1 MNHATVDRARRG
13 VVVALAI
20 AAVLAAHPR
29 ATRAQQQSPK
39 TFTIPRN
46 ERTYKLFAPPGAEK
60 KKNLPL
66 VVYLHP
72 SGGPM
77 LTEFQ
82 RDYLPVLTKRGCV
95 VAVPLSK
102 DKRQWAVRSDT
113 YIRSVITDVGA
124 RYSIDAKRIVLLG
137 ISAGGQVALFLADRT
152 PKQFRA
158 VVVVS
163 TNPVVIRGGK
173 GVWFYPDRR
182 TLKKCSYFVVCH
194 ITHGASLKFWRQV
207 RAKLA
212 PAGASISIIPVLG
225 KPAHYQP
232 PPKQLRLWL
241 GAVLSGKQPAPI
253 EDPQK
258 LAVAKAFAGP
268 AKKLF
273 EALKDAKPAKIT
285 SRIKKRTR
293 QFELTVGL
301 QDGFERSKREASTDA
316 AGRAITQIRTE
327 SKGMKRP
334 IYVRVDARAHDKP
347 MSEVLAAET
356 EQTRLR
362 GMLYQVYHAGPLT
375 AAGRKW
381 RIEIGSITFP
391 DKRKGWR
398 TTLFL
403 QAAAHVA
410 KDKTRWVEITV
421 MDETQEPDPKKLAT
435 VFRTLLTSLDVKAK

>member
-1 MNHATVDRARRG
+1 MNHATVDRARTG
-13 VVVALAI
+13 LVGALAI
-20 AAVLAAHPR
+20 AAVLAACPQT
-29 ATRAQQQSPK
+29 TRAQEQSPK
-39 TFTIPRN
+39 TFTIPQN
-46 ERTYKLFAPPGAEK
+46 KRTYKLFASPGAEK
-60 KKNLPL
+60 KKDLPL
-66 VVYLHP
+66 VVYLHA

-77 LTEFQ
+77 LTEFT
-82 RDYLPVLTKRGCV
+82 RDYLPVLIKRGCV

-102 DKRQWAVRSDT
+102 DKLQWAVRSDT
-113 YIRSVITDVGA
+113 YIRSVITDVGR

-137 ISAGGQVALFLADRT
+137 ISGGGQVALFLADRT
-152 PKQFRA
+152 PKRFRA

-163 TNPVVIRGGK
+163 TNPVVVRGGK
-173 GVWFYPDRR
+173 GVWFYLNRQV
-182 TLKKCSYFVVCH
+182 LKTCPYFVVCH
-194 ITHGASLKFWRQV
+194 ITHGASLQFWRQV
-207 RAKLA
+207 RARQA

-232 PPKQLRLWL
+232 PPKQLGLWL
-241 GAVLSGKQPAPI
+241 GAVLSGKHPAPI

-268 AKKLF
+268 AKKVF
-273 EALKDAKPAKIT
+273 EALKDARPAKIT
-285 SRIKKRTR
+285 SHIKKQTK
-293 QFELTVGL
+293 QFDLTVGL
-301 QDGFERSKREASTDA
+301 QEGFERSRREAVDDA
-316 AGRAITQIRTE
+316 PGRPITQIRTE
-327 SKGMKRP
+327 SKGMERP

-347 MSEVLAAET
+347 MAEVIAAEA
-356 EQTRLR
+356 EQTRRR

-421 MDETQEPDPKKLAT
+421 MDETQKPD
-435 VFRTLLTSLDVKAK
+435 DVKAK